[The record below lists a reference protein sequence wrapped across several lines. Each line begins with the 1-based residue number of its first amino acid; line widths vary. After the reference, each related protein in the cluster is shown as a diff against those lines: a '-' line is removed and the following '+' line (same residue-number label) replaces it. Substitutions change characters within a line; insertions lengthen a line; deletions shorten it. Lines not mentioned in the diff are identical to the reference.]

1 MNRYLTGFGVFV
13 SVLLLTVGAVAVAG
27 YVLADET
34 PEQPDIEMGQWQLD
48 NVQPD
53 GATEGGAIEM
63 ASTEASKT
71 VVVHLGTP
79 SSTTSSVLGG
89 LPLQGVD
96 RAITTGSVA
105 GRERAVTTLL
115 STVIDN
121 GHEVE
126 FYTSSAGSGSFGD
139 SPTLADDLTDADA
152 FLTTAPTALSATE
165 RETVTAFA
173 DAGGR
178 VFVGADPGEARGVAD
193 LGSAVGIYQETGYL
207 YNVVRNDQNYL
218 SIFAEPATSSPLTEG
233 VERVVFRGAAPIGQS
248 ETGPMLVTGGETE
261 LSTTQRTD
269 AYGVAAVSGNV
280 SVVGDTSFLQPEN
293 AYRADNNVL
302 IGNVADFLV
311 TGTVNETAVGRLGED
326 SGTTLPGGGFQ
337 PPGGNVTQPSIGENS
352 TIGQKTFTSSTVEVK
367 PWVFASTFYKLLN
380 PISTNQ

>member
-1 MNRYLTGFGVFV
+1 MNRYMTAVGVFV
-13 SVLLLTVGAVAVAG
+13 SVLLLTVGAVTVAG
-27 YVLADET
+27 YVLAEET
-34 PEQPDIEMGQWQLD
+34 PEQPGIETDQWQLD

-63 ASTEASKT
+63 ASTGASKT

-79 SSTTSSVLGG
+79 SSSSSSVLDGI
-89 LPLQGVD
+89 PLQGVD
-96 RAITTGSVA
+96 RAITTGSAA

-115 STVIDN
+115 STLVSN

-126 FYTSSAGSGSFGD
+126 FYTGSAGSGSFGD
-139 SPTLADDLTDADA
+139 TPTLADDLTDADA
-152 FLTTAPTALSATE
+152 FLTTAPTALSTTE

-218 SIFAEPATSSPLTEG
+218 SIFAEPAGSSSLTEG
-233 VERVVFRGAAPIGQS
+233 VERAVFRGAAPIDQS
-248 ETGPMLVTGGETE
+248 GTGPALVTGGETE
-261 LSTTQRTD
+261 LSTTQRAD
-269 AYGVAAVSGNV
+269 AYGVAAVFGNV

-311 TGTVNETAVGRLGED
+311 TGTVSETAVGRLGD
-326 SGTTLPGGGFQ
+326 DGGTTLPGNGGMQ
-337 PPGGNVTQPSIGENS
+337 PPGGNVTQPSIGENGS
-352 TIGQKTFTSSTVEVK
+352 ASQNASTSSKVEM
-367 PWVFASTFYKLLN
+367 
-380 PISTNQ
+380 ISRND